1 MRSCVNTQSCRSY
14 LHALILKK
22 MSEQNNDVKVCQLDF
37 FLFQHFNKQVLQ
49 QCIFVK
55 SHFFNAEIVQTVEHN
70 TVASVSQNTVTFIR
84 TILCYRQKS

>member
-1 MRSCVNTQSCRSY
+1 
-14 LHALILKK
+14 

-55 SHFFNAEIVQTVEHN
+55 SHFFNAEIVQTVEHKILYLLSEQFCVTDKKADHFSIKN
-70 TVASVSQNTVTFIR
+70 AVS
-84 TILCYRQKS
+84 